1 MKKYPRHLTATIP
14 IPVLIVTISM
24 AALLLVMP
32 ASAGSVHGEGPG
44 WKFNAT
50 ETSIIDPTTGMPFP
64 SMGALDRALYPGL
77 WDAMSSAAKTLAD
90 NTPAIS
96 RSFDISYALNASQQ
110 AISEQVETRS
120 VTEAQYLSA
129 VLPDLWAAIPAWQKE
144 QYQNE
149 PHHALSVA
157 LPSTAG
163 QFTGPFFGA
172 SGSFPSSFDSYTTG
186 FTPVKF
192 NSAAGNAAGFW
203 LSFGN
208 TGNGAGVSENSWLSP
223 GQISGF
229 PSTTFDVTVVPVEGT
244 WQHNLPFSSNEAGG
258 TAGMILQVPAMNP
271 FKATGLSHEGGL
283 FPGPGR
289 TSWPAF

>member
-1 MKKYPRHLTATIP
+1 MKTNQRHLTATIP
-14 IPVLIVTISM
+14 IPVLMVITAFV
-24 AALLLVMP
+24 LLLALP

-50 ETSIIDPTTGMPFP
+50 ETTIVDPATGIAFP

-77 WDAMSSAAKTLAD
+77 WDTMSPAAKTLAN

-96 RSFDISYALNASQQ
+96 RSFDLYYTLNASQK
-110 AISEQVETRS
+110 AVSAQVETRS

-129 VLPDLWAAIPAWQKE
+129 VLPDLWAAIPGWQKE

-149 PHHALSVA
+149 PHHALPAS
-157 LPSTAG
+157 LPSVAG

-186 FTPVKF
+186 FTSGKINTP
-192 NSAAGNAAGFW
+192 AGNATGSW

-208 TGNGAGVSENSWLSP
+208 TGNGVGVPDNSWLTP
-223 GQISGF
+223 GQPSGS
-229 PSTTFDVTVVPVEGT
+229 PTTTIDFAVVPVDNT
-244 WQHNLPFSSNEAGG
+244 WQHTLPFSNGEVGG
-258 TAGMILQVPAMNP
+258 TTGDFFQAPAVNP
-271 FKATGLSHEGGL
+271 FKTTGLSLVGGI
-283 FPGPGR
+283 FPNSSR
-289 TSWPAF
+289 NLWSAF